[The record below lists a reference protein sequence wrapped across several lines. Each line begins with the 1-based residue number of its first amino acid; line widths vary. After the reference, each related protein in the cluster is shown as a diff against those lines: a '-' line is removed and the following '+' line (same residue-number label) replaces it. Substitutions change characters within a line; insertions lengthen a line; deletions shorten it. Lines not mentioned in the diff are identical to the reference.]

1 LSRKNIQVIFPQEN
15 TNLTFMAR
23 KMIGLIKK
31 ILGDDNQQE
40 ETVEPTEDA
49 HIALCVLML
58 EAAHVDGECSNEEMD
73 HVIDTL
79 TSKCGVPREEIDE
92 LIDQAYKKRED
103 SIDLFG
109 FTRYLNQNYSKE
121 EKIAVMESVWRVIH
135 IDGRL
140 EGHEDHFAHK
150 LANLLRLTHK
160 DLIDAK
166 IRAREQLQ
174 E

>member
-1 LSRKNIQVIFPQEN
+1 MLGEEPKKELQDDD
-15 TNLTFMAR
+15 
-23 KMIGLIKK
+23 IK
-31 ILGDDNQQE
+31 
-40 ETVEPTEDA
+40 DA
-49 HIALCVLML
+49 HLVLCVLML
-58 EAAHVDGECSNEEMD
+58 EAAHVDGECSDEEME
-73 HVIDTL
+73 HVVTTL
-79 TSKCGVPREEIDE
+79 TDTYGLAKEEIE
-92 LIDQAYKKRED
+92 GLIEQAYAKRKN
-103 SIDLFG
+103 SIDLFS

-121 EKIAVMESVWRVIH
+121 EKLSVMESVWRVIH

-166 IRAREQLQ
+166 IKARAQLK

>member
-1 LSRKNIQVIFPQEN
+1 
-15 TNLTFMAR
+15 
-23 KMIGLIKK
+23 MIDLIKK
-31 ILGDDNQQE
+31 MLGEEPKKELQDDDIK
-40 ETVEPTEDA
+40 DA
-49 HIALCVLML
+49 HLVLCVLML
-58 EAAHVDGECSNEEMD
+58 EAAHVDGECSDEEME
-73 HVIDTL
+73 HVVATL
-79 TSKCGVPREEIDE
+79 TDTYGLAKEEIE
-92 LIDQAYKKRED
+92 GLIEQAYAKRKN
-103 SIDLFG
+103 SIDLFS

-121 EKIAVMESVWRVIH
+121 EKLSVMESVWRVIH

-166 IRAREQLQ
+166 IKARTQLK

>member
-1 LSRKNIQVIFPQEN
+1 
-15 TNLTFMAR
+15 
-23 KMIGLIKK
+23 MIDFIKK
-31 ILGDDNQQE
+31 MLGEEPKKERQDDDIK
-40 ETVEPTEDA
+40 DA
-49 HIALCVLML
+49 HLVLCVLML
-58 EAAHVDGECSNEEMD
+58 EAAHVDGECSDEEME
-73 HVIDTL
+73 HVVKTL
-79 TSKCGVPREEIDE
+79 TDTYGLAKEEIE
-92 LIDQAYKKRED
+92 GLIEQAYAKRKN
-103 SIDLFG
+103 SIDLFS

-121 EKIAVMESVWRVIH
+121 EKLSVMESVWRVIH

-166 IRAREQLQ
+166 IKARTQLK

>member
-1 LSRKNIQVIFPQEN
+1 MLGEEPKKELQDD
-15 TNLTFMAR
+15 
-23 KMIGLIKK
+23 GIK
-31 ILGDDNQQE
+31 
-40 ETVEPTEDA
+40 DA
-49 HIALCVLML
+49 HLVLCVLML
-58 EAAHVDGECSNEEMD
+58 EAAHVDGECSDEEME
-73 HVIDTL
+73 HVVTTL
-79 TSKCGVPREEIDE
+79 TDTYGLAKEEIE
-92 LIDQAYKKRED
+92 GLIEQAYAKRKN
-103 SIDLFG
+103 SIDLFS

-121 EKIAVMESVWRVIH
+121 EKLSVMESVWRVIH

-166 IRAREQLQ
+166 IKARAQLK